1 MNLAQIWEASR
12 MKGSQAYPTS
22 LRSVVALTNNKS
34 QFKLPI
40 LADQSVINSG
50 FESRL
55 NPSDGFQVTHIGLRW
70 TNATATTIDEGP
82 LFTNEN
88 STEADA
94 AADIGAIYGGGLTF
108 QVNTLVNAEWKTD
121 IFRSVPTSQAGTTVA
136 TDGQAA
142 GTTYSIALDG
152 VGPGAG
158 FIAAYPMDI
167 YLDGSKKNEFTLNL
181 ASGKADIEPDNDTN
195 YLVLDLRGYY
205 VVNGSSK

>member
-1 MNLAQIWEASR
+1 MNLREIWDASKN
-12 MKGSQAYPTS
+12 KGSQSYPTS

-70 TNATATTIDEGP
+70 TNATADTIDEGP

-121 IFRSVPTSQAGTTVA
+121 IFRNVPTSQAGTLSGYTP
-136 TDGQAA
+136 
-142 GTTYSIALDG
+142 GTIALDG
-152 VGPGAG
+152 IGPGAG